1 MLATLKISDSCS
13 CDTCDGSCDS
23 GCDCDCDCCVQC
35 VPGAIECVK
44 NSLECSSVAFWFALH
59 SRIDAICSSD
69 CVARSGARGLRSR
82 VSCMNGNTTYMAEN
96 RARDVGNRRESLIR
110 TRAAAG
116 FFLVR
121 PQPDDDRNALEVPG
135 GRLDGV
141 GV

>member
-1 MLATLKISDSCS
+1 
-13 CDTCDGSCDS
+13 
-23 GCDCDCDCCVQC
+23 
-35 VPGAIECVK
+35 
-44 NSLECSSVAFWFALH
+44 
-59 SRIDAICSSD
+59 
-69 CVARSGARGLRSR
+69 
-82 VSCMNGNTTYMAEN
+82 MNGNTTYTAEN

-121 PQPDDDRNALEVPG
+121 PQLGDDRNALEVPG